1 MSLNMLTL
9 LLLISQ
15 NHLKPNLVWKK
26 PLLEVVVAVAEAM
39 DTVDF
44 EAKGLDVR
52 LVDPLATEARE
63 DKSAKLVAAGD
74 IVTKNLDFALL

>member
-1 MSLNMLTL
+1 M
-9 LLLISQ
+9 
-15 NHLKPNLVWKK
+15 
-26 PLLEVVVAVAEAM
+26 AVAEAM

>member
-1 MSLNMLTL
+1 
-9 LLLISQ
+9 
-15 NHLKPNLVWKK
+15 
-26 PLLEVVVAVAEAM
+26 M